1 MSENRKIA
9 VISTGSGGQ
18 ALAAYFALRGFD
30 VALYARDRERVD
42 MFADKRFVL
51 SGEAQGT
58 ASVGLISRD
67 MEEVVSGAY
76 LIMVTTPAQYHHV
89 VGAAMAPHLADGQ
102 TVILNPGRTFGTYAF
117 EKTIRENGC
126 VADIALGETD
136 TFVFTC
142 RSTVIGRPV
151 IYKIKNTVHVA
162 AHSGYGT
169 TQRLT
174 ELLSEHFKSI
184 VPAKSVLHTGFS
196 NIGMI
201 FHPIPILMNI
211 TRVEAKE
218 DFLFYIDGISPLV
231 AGILEKMDEER
242 VAVARAFG
250 AAVPDARGWLR
261 ECYGSRGGSL
271 YEMIQGTDAYKN
283 VLAPTDIDTR
293 YVFEDIRTGCVP
305 VSCAGAYAGVKTEA
319 LDTVIR
325 WASLLYDT
333 DLHADGRNGE
343 RLDFDNIQKQ
353 LVRTHAFPVYPD
365 FCT

>member
-1 MSENRKIA
+1 MTGKRKIA
-9 VISTGSGGQ
+9 VISTGNGGQ
-18 ALAAYFALRGFD
+18 ALAAYFSLRGFD
-30 VALYARDRERVD
+30 VALYARDQERVD
-42 MFADKRFVL
+42 MFTDNRFIL
-51 SGEAQGT
+51 SGEVEGT

-89 VGAAMAPHLADGQ
+89 VGAAMAPYLTDGQ

-117 EKTIRENGC
+117 ERTLRDNGC
-126 VADIALGETD
+126 AADISLGETD

-142 RSTVIGRPV
+142 RSTVIGRPT
-151 IYKIKNTVHVA
+151 IYKIKNKVYVA
-162 AHSGYGT
+162 AHGGYGT
-169 TQRLT
+169 TQKLV
-174 ELLSEHFKSI
+174 ELLSEHFKSV
-184 VPAKSVLHTGFS
+184 VPAKSVLYTGFS

-201 FHPIPILMNI
+201 FHPMPILMNI

-231 AGILEKMDEER
+231 AGILEKMDAER

-250 AAVPDARGWLR
+250 VDVPDAGGWLR

-305 VSCAGAYAGVKTEA
+305 VSCAGEYAGVKTEA
-319 LDTVIR
+319 LDSVIR

-333 DLHADGRNGE
+333 DFRADGRNGE
-343 RLDFDNIQKQ
+343 TLDFGRIQRDEEK
-353 LVRTHAFPVYPD
+353 RK
-365 FCT
+365 